1 MEGVTTVF
9 KGDTGFNGLS
19 ILVGFVVFR
28 VHDVD
33 IVVHAPTVGTEYGL
47 EQVVVLCSNDD
58 PLYPVSH
65 STVLSSTASMQVA
78 GSATQ

>member
-1 MEGVTTVF
+1 MF

-19 ILVGFVVFR
+19 ILVGLVAFR

-58 PLYPVSH
+58 PL
-65 STVLSSTASMQVA
+65 
-78 GSATQ
+78 